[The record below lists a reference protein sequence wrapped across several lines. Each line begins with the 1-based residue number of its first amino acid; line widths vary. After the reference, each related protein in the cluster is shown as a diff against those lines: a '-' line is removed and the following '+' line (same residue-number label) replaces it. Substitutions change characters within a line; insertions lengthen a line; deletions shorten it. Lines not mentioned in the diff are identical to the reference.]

1 MNTNFIDYDFDTDIV
16 TYPSNY
22 DSTKLNMGHLMV
34 RNTDSDGYVY
44 VSPIEPKFM
53 RGYEVVKQTPFS
65 YIQSMNSLGF
75 LKYNSDTTWVF
86 YASVG
91 SQGNI
96 AKRIFLAT
104 LSNNEFNMIGSINV
118 NTVSNTAHMCC
129 AINPSMEYHTGGTVS
144 VNSTT
149 VIGSGTTWVTDGV
162 CSGNRIGFNSTS
174 SSGITQWYRVSIV
187 LNDTSLVISR
197 EYENDGE
204 PNGLNFPIGTS
215 YVIEDFRLIYGNF
228 SNATNSTAGII
239 LVKGLRYENF
249 TISPTTIPVATTI
262 DNIRASYRII
272 NVTGT
277 TSGIVPIGLIL
288 DDKISFSSQTLYSLS
303 VTAAANFSI
312 QKLNI
317 RTPLTFLT
325 AGRSNSPFIL
335 STGTQIHGGS
345 FGVAISSNP
354 FIKGINND
362 FYVTIDTRIVRI
374 VPTNIISGSTT
385 FISDSMIELPPGT
398 TTTFS
403 LSSSLIDSHY
413 LPMAQRF
420 YIPNTT
426 ANRNYVTPYISG
438 STTPFERVVLANDQ
452 VQTNTYTISKIKIP
466 TSNYIGQDIRSF
478 YYDGLSYII
487 RNVVSDNNVIYVLPI
502 EADKQYHTITNAY
515 IVTPEF
521 LTPSATSYNTIY
533 INAKT
538 YFNDDNRFIVPR
550 ENYDIY
556 YRTTGITTD
565 IGSWTLINQNG
576 SMSGVT
582 GTSIQFKIAFSTIG
596 HTCVPSLIYGIR
608 MSYNSDAQ
616 PLSIPFYEPSL
627 KFTDKSSQIFSW
639 RQDSLFNQTIPN
651 LNIDIYDSSNN
662 LLLSDS
668 VSGSTSGIWQYSNDN
683 GLNWNSWSSTAN
695 TIDNYIRYSS
705 STLSASGLII
715 KPILYI

>member
-228 SNATNSTAGII
+228 SNATNSTA
-239 LVKGLRYENF
+239 
-249 TISPTTIPVATTI
+249 
-262 DNIRASYRII
+262 
-272 NVTGT
+272 
-277 TSGIVPIGLIL
+277 
-288 DDKISFSSQTLYSLS
+288 
-303 VTAAANFSI
+303 
-312 QKLNI
+312 
-317 RTPLTFLT
+317 TPLTFLT

-565 IGSWTLINQNG
+565 TGSWVLINQNG

-639 RQDSLFNQTIPN
+639 RQNSQFNENIPN
-651 LNIDIYDSSNN
+651 LNINIYDSSNN
-662 LLLSDS
+662 LLLTDS
-668 VSGSTSGIWQYSNDN
+668 VSGSTNGIWEYSSNN
-683 GLNWNSWSSTAN
+683 GNNWNSWVSSAN
-695 TIDNYIRYSS
+695 TIGNYIRYSA

>member
-1 MNTNFIDYDFDTDIV
+1 MNTNFIDYDFNTDTV

-22 DSTKLNMGHLMV
+22 NSTKLNMGHLMV
-34 RNTDSDGYVY
+34 KNTDSDGHIYI
-44 VSPIEPKFM
+44 SPVEPVFM

-65 YIQSMNSLGF
+65 YTNPMNSLGF

-104 LSNNEFNMIGSINV
+104 LSNNEFNIIGSINV
-118 NTVSNTAHMCC
+118 NTVSNITHMCC

-174 SSGITQWYRVSIV
+174 SSGITQWYRVSTV

-228 SNATNSTAGII
+228 SNASNSTAGII

-303 VTAAANFSI
+303 VTTGANFSI

-345 FGVAISSNP
+345 LGGIISSNP
-354 FIKGINND
+354 FIKGINDD
-362 FYVTIDTRIVRI
+362 FYVTINTRIVRI

-438 STTPFERVVLANDQ
+438 STTPFERVVLTNDQ